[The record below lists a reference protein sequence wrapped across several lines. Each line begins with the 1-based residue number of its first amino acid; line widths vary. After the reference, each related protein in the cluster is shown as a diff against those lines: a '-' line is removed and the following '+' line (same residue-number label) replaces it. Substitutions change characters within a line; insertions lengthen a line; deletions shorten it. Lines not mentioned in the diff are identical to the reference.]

1 MVDKTLNRRSAT
13 MSDHYEQK
21 NVKELYRAQDIV
33 FTLVGIVCT
42 ATAAVLFARFFTG
55 FAGI

>member
-1 MVDKTLNRRSAT
+1 

-21 NVKELYRAQDIV
+21 EVKELYRTQDIV

>member
-1 MVDKTLNRRSAT
+1 

-21 NVKELYRAQDIV
+21 NVKELYRAHDIV